1 MTETM
6 PETIRYTADVVC
18 IRGGDVLVIERGW
31 PPHQGRLALPGGHV
45 DAGETSREAA
55 ARELLEETCVHVPAD
70 SLVLV
75 GVYDAPERD
84 PRGRYVTVTR
94 AAAPLVHRPGPV
106 EKTLTDALAF
116 LDTHGWAKHRLIHP
130 EGARCSI
137 GALRAAAGTR
147 NAAYRDAGN
156 LLLAE
161 ACRQHGK
168 QWEAIP
174 AWNDNHAGAQVRGVW
189 EAAIQRAHHM
199 NI

>member
-1 MTETM
+1 MTTRTQTGFHPVEQDLYAQAFQLLDPT
-6 PETIRYTADVVC
+6 PKPTAPAAPTPVP
-18 IRGGDVLVIERGW
+18 VI
-31 PPHQGRLALPGGHV
+31 L
-45 DAGETSREAA
+45 
-55 ARELLEETCVHVPAD
+55 
-70 SLVLV
+70 
-75 GVYDAPERD
+75 
-84 PRGRYVTVTR
+84 
-94 AAAPLVHRPGPV
+94 AAAPAVHRTGPV

-137 GALRAAAGTR
+137 GALRAAAGAR

-161 ACRQHGK
+161 ARRQHGK

-174 AWNDNHAGAQVRGVW
+174 AWNDNHTGAQVRSVW
-189 EAAIQRAHHM
+189 EAAIQHAHHL